1 VELDEAG
8 RRELSEA
15 VAFLLKQVE
24 AIQMRADAR
33 RSSAPG
39 ADGPLVSSSLVV
51 LHYRAVVA
59 PTPRGPEQE
68 GRQRP
73 LPRPALP

>member
-1 VELDEAG
+1 
-8 RRELSEA
+8 
-15 VAFLLKQVE
+15 
-24 AIQMRADAR
+24 MRADAR